1 MQANQLRPAKGARH
15 ARKRIGRGNASG
27 HGTYSGRGG
36 KGQYARNTVRRDF
49 EGGQTPM
56 LRRLPSKRGFTNPFR
71 VDYQPVNLRDLAR
84 FEAGTEVTPEALRD
98 AGILTSIKKPVKIL
112 ATGNIDVKLTVNAH
126 KFSLAAKEKIEAA
139 GGTVVEI
146 GVNGNSE

>member
-56 LRRLPSKRGFTNPFR
+56 LRRLPSKRGFKNPFR

-84 FEAGTEVTPEALRD
+84 FDADTEVTPEALRD
-98 AGILTSIKKPVKIL
+98 AGILTSIKKPVKVL
-112 ATGNIDVKLTVNAH
+112 ATGALDVKLTVKAH

-139 GGTVVEI
+139 GGSVVEI
-146 GVNGNSE
+146 GSNGNSE

>member
-139 GGTVVEI
+139 GGNVVEM

>member
-49 EGGQTPM
+49 EGGQTPL
-56 LRRLPSKRGFTNPFR
+56 LRRLPRKRGFKNPFR
-71 VDYQPVNLRDLAR
+71 VEYQPVNLVDLAR
-84 FEAGTEVTPEALRD
+84 FEEGAEVTPEALRD
-98 AGILTSIKKPVKIL
+98 AGILTSIRKPIKIL
-112 ATGNIDVKLTVNAH
+112 ATGDIDAKLTVKAH
-126 KFSLAAKEKIEAA
+126 KFSLAAREKIEAA
-139 GGTVVEI
+139 GGTAVEI
-146 GVNGNSE
+146 GTDGDSK